1 MNTLATFLFVLYGLG
16 ILYFIWSFFF
26 KENEKDQTKIQEAD
40 KEILSKKEYDILDS
54 KFKQNLLFL
63 ILVLLIVFWP
73 IVTIIG
79 IIDDLLPNSTRS

>member
-26 KENEKDQTKIQEAD
+26 KKNEKNQTKIQEAD
-40 KEILSKKEYDILDS
+40 KEILSKKKYDLLDI

-73 IVTIIG
+73 IVTIIS
-79 IIDDLLPNSTRS
+79 IIDELLPNSTRS